1 MSILTAA
8 TCTRDLMQN
17 NYLFMAGVSVF
28 PPSVAVGL
36 LTATW
41 SAALSNVIGGSR
53 VLEALAKD
61 RVFGANYLLIN
72 AVFCFI
78 YICDFCRFFIRFYT
92 QRNVARKPFSRCC
105 YILASSSISA
115 FNWITKSNRST

>member
-1 MSILTAA
+1 MKNPGKSIPRGTLSAVTFTLLIYLAVSLLTAA

-61 RVFGANYLLIN
+61 RVFGKQMPSY
-72 AVFCFI
+72 
-78 YICDFCRFFIRFYT
+78 
-92 QRNVARKPFSRCC
+92 
-105 YILASSSISA
+105 
-115 FNWITKSNRST
+115 